1 VPPRPS
7 VKYPPPQSYRPQ
19 ALTALAVLELRL
31 VLAVLELRNDSNY
44 DSNSQTTRA
53 TILYESIGYVSSVSA
68 VCSTEL
74 GVTSCSIS
82 LPVLSEAAR
91 TTVTELFTSNCCL
104 APYILEHSRSA
115 RHL

>member
-1 VPPRPS
+1 MCRPGLRRS
-7 VKYPPPQSYRPQ
+7 APPQSYRPQ

-74 GVTSCSIS
+74 SCSIS
-82 LPVLSEAAR
+82 LPVLSDAAS
-91 TTVTELFTSNCCL
+91 TTVTLLFTSNCCF
-104 APYILEHSRSA
+104 APHLLGASRSHRQRA
-115 RHL
+115 